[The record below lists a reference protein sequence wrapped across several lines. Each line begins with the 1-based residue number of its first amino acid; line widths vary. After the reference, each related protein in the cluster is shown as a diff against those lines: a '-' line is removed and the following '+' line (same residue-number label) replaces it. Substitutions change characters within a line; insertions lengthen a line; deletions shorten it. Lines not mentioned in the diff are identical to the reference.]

1 MPNYKMT
8 RQLLIILTILFA
20 ACVQKNATN
29 EKKTAD
35 NVVKIS
41 SDSLGTFSINKATI
55 DDFAKAKMNFK
66 DKILYDTT
74 TFKKKNGIIKLPV
87 DEKWQPFVFYTDTL
101 VNTDE
106 GGIRE
111 YKYLG
116 QFDNIGFYIVEGN
129 FYEHYECYLINKG
142 IGNKITIWNKPIIT
156 TDEKFI
162 ANLSMPFGL
171 EGVPNGLQI
180 WRVDR
185 HKENEVEPISIS
197 KYLELD
203 QQIWAP
209 LDFVWE
215 TNNSLLLKVI
225 AVDKF
230 WDSHGQ
236 LNNKDYYFIRLKI

>member
-87 DEKWQPFVFYTDTL
+87 DEKWQPFVFYTDRKS
-101 VNTDE
+101 V
-106 GGIRE
+106 
-111 YKYLG
+111 
-116 QFDNIGFYIVEGN
+116 V
-129 FYEHYECYLINKG
+129 
-142 IGNKITIWNKPIIT
+142 
-156 TDEKFI
+156 
-162 ANLSMPFGL
+162 
-171 EGVPNGLQI
+171 
-180 WRVDR
+180 
-185 HKENEVEPISIS
+185 
-197 KYLELD
+197 
-203 QQIWAP
+203 
-209 LDFVWE
+209 
-215 TNNSLLLKVI
+215 
-225 AVDKF
+225 
-230 WDSHGQ
+230 
-236 LNNKDYYFIRLKI
+236 